1 MDELLNKLIP
11 IPDEDELESE
21 IKDELNVEG
30 FKITNFRTGGVFR
43 TIIRIFIKIY
53 VELLKLSRTILKNST
68 VGSSEGA
75 WVDLRAADYSKI
87 RKAAQRTKGQL
98 TLSRTAVGTQITIP
112 KGYIFKTEPDSSGR
126 ELRYVNLET
135 KIMLGNETS
144 VNIILEAESPGAEYN
159 VPSGQIVKSLI
170 HIEGI
175 ETITN
180 TEDWIISE
188 GSDEETDESLK
199 QRTKNSWAELSG
211 TPIRDRYKN
220 VAESIPGVLV
230 AEVDDQHPRGQ
241 GTVDISIISPTG
253 TASQSL
259 IDKVTEA
266 CEAIK
271 GPYDNLLVKSAEA
284 IITDITVNLII
295 PYAASDEGL
304 IEQATSS
311 ISNLFISKRLNTP
324 NELYISELIYVLKK
338 DITILKNVQVL
349 SPAADMVLLKGQI
362 VTLGTVTVTIERA

>member
-1 MDELLNKLIP
+1 LDELLNKLIP
-11 IPDEDELESE
+11 LPDEDDLEDE
-21 IKDELNVEG
+21 IKSELNSEG
-30 FKITNFRTGGVFR
+30 FKITNFRSGGIFR

-68 VGSSEGA
+68 VGSSEGP
-75 WVDLRAADYSKI
+75 WVDLRAADFSKI

-98 TLSRTAVGTQITIP
+98 TLSRAAAGTQITIP

-135 KIMLGNETS
+135 KIMLGSETS
-144 VNIILEAESPGAEYN
+144 ISITVEAESPGAEYN

-211 TPIRDRYKN
+211 TPIRDKYKN
-220 VAESIPGVLV
+220 TAESIPGVLV

-241 GTVDISIISPTG
+241 GTIDISIISPTG
-253 TASQSL
+253 TASQAL

-271 GPYDNLLVKSAEA
+271 GPYDNLIVKSAEA
-284 IITDITVNLII
+284 VVTDINVNLII
-295 PYAASDEGL
+295 PSAASDEGL
-304 IEQATSS
+304 IEQATTS
-311 ISNLFISKRLNTP
+311 ISNLFISKRLVTP
-324 NELYISELIYVLKK
+324 NELYKSDLIYVLKK
-338 DITILKNVQVL
+338 DINILKNVQVL
-349 SPAADMVLLKGQI
+349 TPADDVVLTRGQI
-362 VTLGTVTVTIERA
+362 VTQGTVTINVERA

>member
-11 IPDEDELESE
+11 LPDEDDLEDE
-21 IKDELNVEG
+21 IKSELNSEG
-30 FKITNFRTGGVFR
+30 FKITNFRSGGIFR

-68 VGSSEGA
+68 VGSSEGP
-75 WVDLRAADYSKI
+75 WVDLRAADFSKI

-98 TLSRTAVGTQITIP
+98 TLSRAAAGTQITIP

-135 KIMLGNETS
+135 KIMLGSETS
-144 VNIILEAESPGAEYN
+144 ISITVEAESPGAEYN

-211 TPIRDRYKN
+211 TPIRDKYKN
-220 VAESIPGVLV
+220 TAESIPGVLV

-241 GTVDISIISPTG
+241 GTIDISIISPTG
-253 TASQSL
+253 TASQAL

-271 GPYDNLLVKSAEA
+271 GPYDNLIVKSAEA
-284 IITDITVNLII
+284 VVTDINVNLII
-295 PYAASDEGL
+295 PSAASDEGL
-304 IEQATSS
+304 IEQATTS
-311 ISNLFISKRLNTP
+311 ISNLFISKRLVTP
-324 NELYISELIYVLKK
+324 NELYKSDLIYVLKK
-338 DITILKNVQVL
+338 DINILKNVQVL
-349 SPAADMVLLKGQI
+349 TPADDVVLTRGQI
-362 VTLGTVTVTIERA
+362 VTQGTVTINVERA

>member
-11 IPDEDELESE
+11 IPDEDELENE
-21 IKDELNVEG
+21 IKNELISEG
-30 FKITNFRTGGVFR
+30 FKITNFRSGGIFK

-68 VGSSEGA
+68 IGNSEGS
-75 WVDLRAADYSKI
+75 WVDLRSADFSKL
-87 RKAAQRTKGQL
+87 RKAAQRTRGQL
-98 TLSRTAVGTQITIP
+98 TLSRAAAGTQITIP
-112 KGYIFKTEPDSSGR
+112 KGYIFKTEPDSSGS

-135 KIMLGNETS
+135 KIMLGSEIS
-144 VNIILEAESPGAEYN
+144 VNITIEAESPGAEYN

-180 TEDWIISE
+180 AEDWIISE

-211 TPIRDRYKN
+211 TPIRDKYKN
-220 VAESIPGVLV
+220 TAESIAGVLV

-253 TASQSL
+253 TASQTL

-271 GPYDNLLVKSAEA
+271 GPYDNLLIKSAEA
-284 IITDITVNLII
+284 VVTDITVNLII
-295 PYAASDEGL
+295 STVASDEGL
-304 IEQATSS
+304 IEKAISI
-311 ISNLFISKRLNTP
+311 ISNLFISKRLDTP
-324 NELYISELIYVLKK
+324 NELYISDLIYVLKK
-338 DITILKNVQVL
+338 EISILKNVQVL
-349 SPAADMVLLKGQI
+349 SPTTDVVLSKGQI
-362 VTLGTVTVTIERA
+362 ITPGTVTVTVERA

>member
-98 TLSRTAVGTQITIP
+98 TLSRTAAGTQITIP

>member
-11 IPDEDELESE
+11 LPDEDELEEE
-21 IKDELNVEG
+21 IKSELNSEG
-30 FKITNFRTGGVFR
+30 FKITNFRTGGIFR

-53 VELLKLSRTILKNST
+53 VELLKLSRTILKNAT
-68 VGSSEGA
+68 IGNSEGP
-75 WVDLRAADYSKI
+75 WVDLRAADFSKI
-87 RKAAQRTKGQL
+87 RKAAQRTKGL
-98 TLSRTAVGTQITIP
+98 LILSRAAAGAQITIP
-112 KGYIFKTEPDSSGR
+112 RGYIFKTEPDSSGR

-135 KIMLGNETS
+135 KIMLSSETS
-144 VNIILEAESPGAEYN
+144 TSITVEAESSGAEYN

-175 ETITN
+175 ENIAN
-180 TEDWIISE
+180 AEDWIISE
-188 GSDEETDESLK
+188 GTDEETDDSLK

-220 VAESIPGVLV
+220 VAEGIAGVLV

-241 GTVDISIISPTG
+241 GTIDISIISPTG
-253 TASQSL
+253 TASQTL

-284 IITDITVNLII
+284 IITDIDVKLII
-295 PYAASDEGL
+295 PAAASDEG
-304 IEQATSS
+304 IVEQAKSS
-311 ISNLFISKRLNTP
+311 ISNLFVSKRLNNP
-324 NELYISELIYVLKK
+324 NELYTSDLIFVLKN
-338 DITILKNVQVL
+338 DIKVLKNVQVL
-349 SPAADMVLLKGQI
+349 SPAADVVLQKGQI
-362 VTLGTVTVTIERA
+362 VTLGTVTVMIERA

>member
-11 IPDEDELESE
+11 VPDEDELENE
-21 IKDELNVEG
+21 IKNELISEG
-30 FKITNFRTGGVFR
+30 FKITNFRSGGIFR

-68 VGSSEGA
+68 IGNSEGP
-75 WVDLRAADYSKI
+75 WVDLRSADFSKL
-87 RKAAQRTKGQL
+87 RKAAQRTRGQL
-98 TLSRTAVGTQITIP
+98 TLSRAAAGAQITVP
-112 KGYIFKTEPDSSGR
+112 KGYVFKTEPDSSGR
-126 ELRYVNLET
+126 ELRYVNIET
-135 KIMLGNETS
+135 KIMLGSETS
-144 VNIILEAESPGAEYN
+144 INITIEAESPGAEYN

-175 ETITN
+175 ETISN
-180 TEDWIISE
+180 AEDWIISE

-211 TPIRDRYKN
+211 TPIRDKYKN
-220 VAESIPGVLV
+220 TAESIAGVLV

-253 TASQSL
+253 TASQAL

-271 GPYDNLLVKSAEA
+271 GPYDNLLIKSAEA
-284 IITDITVNLII
+284 VVTDITVNLII
-295 PYAASDEGL
+295 STVASDEGL
-304 IEQATSS
+304 IEKAISI
-311 ISNLFISKRLNTP
+311 ISNLFISKRLDTP
-324 NELYISELIYVLKK
+324 NELYISDLIYVLKK
-338 DITILKNVQVL
+338 ELSILKNVQVL
-349 SPAADMVLLKGQI
+349 SPAADVVLSKGQI
-362 VTLGTVTVTIERA
+362 VTPGTVIVTVERA